1 MATTTGK
8 RGGATTRTSDAV
20 VADTNTVWRIR
31 CQALEE
37 RLQDAT
43 AALRVSEQE
52 RRELSLDYRHCLHR
66 LWALNARLGTHRG
79 R

>member
-1 MATTTGK
+1 MAATTQKRTGMHK
-8 RGGATTRTSDAV
+8 HLSDAV

-43 AALRVSEQE
+43 AAFRASEQE
-52 RRELSLDYRHCLHR
+52 RRELSLDYRHALDK
-66 LWALNARLGTHRG
+66 LWKLNAGLTTRRD